1 MLSQGRG
8 TSAGAGRGAAF
19 ATIAL
24 VFAASRAAA
33 YAAGV
38 RFDVSPLTWY
48 WQYIDPPLLQ
58 ARLLE
63 SVFYSHAQP
72 PLFNILL
79 GVTLK
84 LPAGA
89 FSTLMHAQFLAMGLI
104 AAFGLFLLLTSLRIP
119 ARASVVL
126 TCLFTVLPAT
136 ILYEN
141 WLFYEYLTM
150 TLLVWMAVAL
160 HRFVARASTAAG
172 VAFFALAAAAIFARS
187 IFQIVWLV
195 PIVAGLVAV
204 VSPRLVRRCAAVPLL
219 LVALLYAKNGLLFG
233 APVTSSWLG
242 MNLARGTVVH
252 LDEPARQA
260 LVASGALHPVAAL
273 PPFSPLDAYA
283 AVMPLPAAS
292 GIAVLD
298 RAVKSGGSPNYH
310 AKGYLP
316 VSRHYLDGALWTIR
330 HEPGPYL
337 RVVRGA
343 VWLFFNP
350 STDHAPVERNRQQMR
365 AYDELVTRAVY
376 LRTPY
381 LLRLGVGILAA
392 YIFAGAYALVVMWQ
406 LVVARR
412 PATPEASTV
421 LFMAFTCLYV
431 FLVST
436 LFEAGE
442 NQRMRFVL
450 DPLTLALVAAGAT
463 HLRRRVWAPEP
474 RT

>member
-24 VFAASRAAA
+24 VFAASRIAA

-38 RFDVSPLTWY
+38 RFDASPLTWY

-72 PLFNILL
+72 PLFNLLL

-84 LPAGA
+84 LSGGA
-89 FSTLMHAQFLAMGLI
+89 FGALMHAQFLVMGLM
-104 AAFGLFLLLTSLRIP
+104 AAFGLFLLLAGLRVP
-119 ARASVVL
+119 ARASVAL
-126 TCLFTVLPAT
+126 TCVFTVLPAT
-136 ILYEN
+136 IVYEN

-160 HRFVARASTAAG
+160 HHFVARASTAAG
-172 VAFFALAAAAIFARS
+172 LAFFALAAAAIFTRS
-187 IFQIVWLV
+187 IFQLVWLV
-195 PIVAGLVAV
+195 PIVAGLMAIVR
-204 VSPRLVRRCAAVPLL
+204 PRLVLRCAAVPLL
-219 LVALLYAKNGLLFG
+219 MVALLYAKNALLFG

-242 MNLARGTVVH
+242 MNLARGTVAH
-252 LDEPARQA
+252 LDAPVRQV
-260 LVASGALHPVAAL
+260 LVVNGALHPVAEI

-283 AVMPLPAAS
+283 GVVPLPAES
-292 GIAVLD
+292 GVAVLD

-310 AKGYLP
+310 AKGYVP
-316 VSRHYLDGALWTIR
+316 VSRHYLDAALWMIR

-337 RVVRGA
+337 NVVRGA
-343 VWLFFNP
+343 VMLFFNP
-350 STDHAPVERNRQQMR
+350 SADHAPVDQNRQQIR
-365 AYDELVTRAVY
+365 AYDDIVTRAVY

-381 LLRLGVGILAA
+381 LLRLGLGILAA
-392 YIFAGAYALVVMWQ
+392 YVLAGVYALVVMGQ
-406 LVVARR
+406 LVTARR
-412 PATPEASTV
+412 TATPEACTV
-421 LFMAFTCLYV
+421 LFMGFTCLYV

-436 LFEAGE
+436 LLEAGE

-450 DPLTLALVAAGAT
+450 DPLALALVASGVT
-463 HLRRRVWAPEP
+463 YVRRR
-474 RT
+474 R